1 MCPRWLRCRLS
12 IQPGVRRDGTGAR
25 GRRPHGLTAITR
37 GPRYTLRSLAR
48 VVSLRGMQ
56 RGPLLT
62 RVPAASSSARGTVAS
77 QLCFCFHG
85 GGSVA
90 ASGAKVGDAPSGG
103 GADARDGRHDHREG
117 ESASRLGRRMGG
129 GGESEEGARH
139 SGKRRHETSSP
150 QPPESRRLHLPPHQS
165 DHQSLILLYSQQ
177 GENTDKLYKARSNMS
192 PKNRRRARLWSN
204 VCDTRI
210 INV

>member
-37 GPRYTLRSLAR
+37 GPRYTFRSLAR

-62 RVPAASSSARGTVAS
+62 RVPAASSSARGTGAS

-150 QPPESRRLHLPPHQS
+150 QPPESRRISYSYKLVRICLRKIVDELVYGVMCVILVLLMS
-165 DHQSLILLYSQQ
+165 D
-177 GENTDKLYKARSNMS
+177 RSHCMGF
-192 PKNRRRARLWSN
+192 PAP
-204 VCDTRI
+204 I
-210 INV
+210 